1 MIPRVVAVEVSGP
14 HSLKLRCRDGVE
26 KQVNLLPLLKGPI
39 LRPLHNP
46 AFFCQVLLD
55 PAAGTVVWPNG
66 ADIAPETLYSLP
78 EEIELVPRPSE
89 RSPRKTRQ
97 RHAGAG
103 RVSERPHVKRRGA
116 RR

>member
-1 MIPRVVAVEVSGP
+1 MVPRVVAAQLAGP
-14 HSLKLRCRDGVE
+14 HSLRLSFRDGVE

-39 LRPLHNP
+39 FRPLRNP
-46 AFFCQVLLD
+46 AFFRQVRLD
-55 PAAGTVVWPNG
+55 PVAGTVVWPNG

-78 EEIELVPRPSE
+78 EETDLVPRASG
-89 RSPRKTRQ
+89 RSSRKPQQ
-97 RHAGAG
+97 RPAGAG